1 MMNSSADKTP
11 LFKFIIIG
19 ESGVGKSCLL
29 LRYTKDEFTSEYNVT
44 IGVEF
49 SSKTVEIDLNTKI
62 KLQIWDT
69 AGQESFRSIVRSFYR
84 NVTAVFLVYN
94 ITKRDTLEKLDGWLK
109 EAKENASPNIV
120 TVLVGAQNDL
130 EEQRQVSYD
139 EGKSFIDEKGINLF
153 FETSA
158 KNNQNVDLVLSE
170 FYYMHS
176 PKQPNQF
183 SQTISMKLYV
193 KTITKSLLHYPN
205 PKILN
210 SNSCNHKRKR
220 KRMTQGVVEKLL
232 NQQYILI
239 YIFKFTLHAYQF
251 PQLNLFQACRKQF
264 QQNSNLP

>member
-1 MMNSSADKTP
+1 MMNSSVDKTP

-29 LRYTKDEFTSEYNVT
+29 LRYTKDEFASEYNVT

-49 SSKTVEIDLNTKI
+49 SSKTVEIDANTKI

-158 KNNQNVDLVLSE
+158 KSNQNVDLVLTAKLVFLNYINETMRKNDNKISIALSE
-170 FYYMHS
+170 
-176 PKQPNQF
+176 
-183 SQTISMKLYV
+183 SQD
-193 KTITKSLLHYPN
+193 
-205 PKILN
+205 
-210 SNSCNHKRKR
+210 
-220 KRMTQGVVEKLL
+220 
-232 NQQYILI
+232 NQQQQL
-239 YIFKFTLHAYQF
+239 Q
-251 PQLNLFQACRKQF
+251 PQKKKKKDDSGCC
-264 QQNSNLP
+264 

>member
-29 LRYTKDEFTSEYNVT
+29 LRYTKDEFVSEYNVT

-49 SSKTVEIDLNTKI
+49 SSKTVEIDQNSKI

-94 ITKRDTLEKLDGWLK
+94 ITRRETLEKLDGWLK
-109 EAKENASPNIV
+109 EAKENAAPNIV

-130 EEQRQVSYD
+130 DDQRQVSYD

-153 FETSA
+153 FETSS
-158 KNNQNVDLVLSE
+158 KNNENVELVLTAKLVFLNYINETIRKNDNKASIALSE
-170 FYYMHS
+170 QRDN
-176 PKQPNQF
+176 PQQQLQPQKKKKNDD
-183 SQTISMKLYV
+183 SG
-193 KTITKSLLHYPN
+193 
-205 PKILN
+205 
-210 SNSCNHKRKR
+210 C
-220 KRMTQGVVEKLL
+220 
-232 NQQYILI
+232 
-239 YIFKFTLHAYQF
+239 
-251 PQLNLFQACRKQF
+251 C
-264 QQNSNLP
+264 